1 MSTTTPPSR
10 SLSDCPFVSPTEAP
24 KLYLDGLL
32 GKKLKVRAG
41 EPIDI
46 KIPMSGAPQPSCEWA
61 KNKKKIEP
69 SKRTTVS
76 EGRRGGQ
83 RKRLKQRKGG
93 RTGEEVKAEKKRD
106 DRSDRLRNV

>member
-1 MSTTTPPSR
+1 MICWSEGLEVDCK
-10 SLSDCPFVSPTEAP
+10 LSVTFPEPRRLTGITNLRILYLPTEAP

-46 KIPMSGAPQPSCEWA
+46 KIPMSGAPQPACEWS
-61 KNKKKIEP
+61 KEKTKIEP

-76 EGRRGGQ
+76 CLLVG
-83 RKRLKQRKGG
+83 
-93 RTGEEVKAEKKRD
+93 
-106 DRSDRLRNV
+106 